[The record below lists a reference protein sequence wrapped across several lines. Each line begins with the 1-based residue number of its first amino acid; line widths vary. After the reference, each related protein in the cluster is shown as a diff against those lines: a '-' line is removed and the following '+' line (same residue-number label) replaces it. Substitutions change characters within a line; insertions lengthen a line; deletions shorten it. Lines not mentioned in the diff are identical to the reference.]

1 MDIEIKQSGL
11 RKDPPTWKGKI
22 TESALFQKGGGGLE
36 KLTEDRSKFLFC
48 EDIK

>member
-22 TESALFQKGGGGLE
+22 TESALFQNGGVGVGVGKTNRGQIQIFIL
-36 KLTEDRSKFLFC
+36 
-48 EDIK
+48 